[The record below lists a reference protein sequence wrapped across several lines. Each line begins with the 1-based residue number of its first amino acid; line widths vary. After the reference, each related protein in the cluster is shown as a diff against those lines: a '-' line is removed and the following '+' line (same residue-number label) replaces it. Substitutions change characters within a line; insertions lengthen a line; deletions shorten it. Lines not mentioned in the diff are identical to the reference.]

1 MTNKDKQVKL
11 NAEVEKLIFDAAM
24 TANSVGIESFIID
37 EEGIR
42 GMDEDQN
49 VVILQTSFSIKV
61 PFDAF
66 AVGDVKQFVQRY
78 SAHRNNEPVSVT
90 MTIDHEL
97 TGKVV
102 TFKSKGLSIDFRCL
116 APKRV
121 KAPKKLKDQLHCSF
135 ELTEEALEMLKKGSM
150 IMKSEEVL
158 FVKNEDEDFVRLIIT
173 DINKS
178 TFEFEIDGKLE
189 PETDP
194 CMFANLYPIKH
205 LLGAI
210 KGADDS
216 FIDIGLGK
224 SLSVRKNGINIIIPP
239 RK

>member
-1 MTNKDKQVKL
+1 MTTKDTQVKL

-24 TANSVGIESFIID
+24 TANSVGIESFVID

-42 GMDEDQN
+42 GMDDDQN
-49 VVILQTSFSIKV
+49 VVILQTSFNIEV
-61 PFDAF
+61 PFEAF

-78 SAHRNNEPVSVT
+78 NTHKNNEPVSVM
-90 MTIDHEL
+90 MTVDPEFI
-97 TGKVV
+97 GKIV
-102 TFKSKGLSIDFRCL
+102 TFKSKGLSIDYRCL

-121 KAPKKLKDQLHCSF
+121 KAPKKLLDELHCSF
-135 ELTEEALEMLKKGSM
+135 EMTEEALEMLKKGSM
-150 IMKSEEVL
+150 IMKSDEVL
-158 FVKNEDEDFVRLIIT
+158 FVKKEDEDFVRLVIT

-178 TFEFEIDGKLE
+178 TFEFEIEGKLE
-189 PETDP
+189 AETDP
-194 CMFANLYPIKH
+194 CTFANLYPIKH
-205 LLGAI
+205 MLGAI

-216 FIDIGLGK
+216 FLDIGLGK